1 MSTEEMAMHI
11 IIIDKT
17 SVDAVFITFAYRI
30 VAVAAE
36 AKGKTY
42 AQYSPITDG
51 IWNKV
56 GPIPNKRIKSMST
69 QPSNISA
76 KNSISISWC
85 CYEKKHTRRSFQPTI
100 FMKSSKDEEDTIYVE
115 KESGSKAH
123 G

>member
-56 GPIPNKRIKSMST
+56 R
-69 QPSNISA
+69 
-76 KNSISISWC
+76 C
-85 CYEKKHTRRSFQPTI
+85 CYEKKNRRRSFQSTI
-100 FMKSSKDEEDTIYVE
+100 FMKSPKDEEDTIYV
-115 KESGSKAH
+115 KKKPGSKAH
-123 G
+123 GG